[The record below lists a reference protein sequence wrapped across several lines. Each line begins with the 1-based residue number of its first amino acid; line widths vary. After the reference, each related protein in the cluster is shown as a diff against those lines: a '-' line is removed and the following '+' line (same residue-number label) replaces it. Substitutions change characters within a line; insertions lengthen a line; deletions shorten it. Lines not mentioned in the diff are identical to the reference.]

1 MPRPQFPVI
10 LTDKKKLSH
19 NTLELA
25 FEFEDGTSFD
35 YIAGQFVQLLFQYQG
50 KEHKRSYSVACSP
63 ESFQDSKRL
72 TIAIGFVENGAASVF
87 FRDAEPGTR
96 LMLTGP
102 FGVLVLPEE
111 LPGQL
116 ILAGT
121 GTGIAPYR
129 AMIPKLAQLAEQGQS
144 ISILMGARTHNELI
158 YQEDFKLLTEKLP
171 TIDYRIC
178 LSREKQANLQEIEFS
193 GYIQQQFQSLS
204 LQPDKDI
211 VYLCG
216 NPGMIDDAANMLK
229 KEGFG
234 TKQVRREKY
243 VYSGH

>member
-10 LTDKKKLSH
+10 LTDKKRLSH

-25 FEFEDGTSFD
+25 FEFEGGAPFD

-63 ESFQDSKRL
+63 ESFQDSRCL
-72 TIAIGFVENGAASVF
+72 TIAIGFVENGAASCF
-87 FRDAEPGTR
+87 FRDAEPGIR

-129 AMIPKLAQLAEQGQS
+129 AMIPKLTQLAGQGQS
-144 ISILMGARTHNELI
+144 ISILVGARTHNELI
-158 YQEDFKLLTEKLP
+158 YHEDFRLLAEKCS
-171 TIDYRIC
+171 TINYRIC
-178 LSREKQANLQEIEFS
+178 LSRVAPSSLQDSEFT
-193 GYIQQQFQSLS
+193 GYVQQQFSSLS
-204 LQPDKDI
+204 LQTDKDI
-211 VYLCG
+211 VFLCG
-216 NPGMIDDAANMLK
+216 NPGMIDAAAAQLK
-229 KEGFG
+229 EKGFS